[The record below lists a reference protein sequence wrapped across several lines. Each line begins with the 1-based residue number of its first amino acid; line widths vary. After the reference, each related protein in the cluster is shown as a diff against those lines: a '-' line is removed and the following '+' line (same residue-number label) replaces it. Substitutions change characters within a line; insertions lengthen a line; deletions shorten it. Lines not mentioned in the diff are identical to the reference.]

1 MAVAAKHKTENIG
14 LTTIYGVLFAIGAG
28 HFFNDSIQAVVPA
41 MFPILEKTLS
51 LNYAQ
56 IGWIAFVV
64 NMTSSVMQP
73 VFGYYADKR
82 PTPFLLPLG
91 MFMSMLGLIG
101 FGLSPN
107 FYVILFSV
115 FFIGIGSAVFH
126 PEGSRVA
133 YMAAGDKRGLAQSI
147 YQVGGN
153 FGQSLAP
160 VFTALIFV
168 PFGQKGVLSFTF
180 VAGIGIILLFF
191 VSNWYKQQMM
201 NGFQRTKKKVIATSK
216 APIHSKIKLAMA
228 LLVFIVFA
236 RSWYSAGISNF
247 YQFYLIEDYHLSI
260 KQAQIFVFIF
270 MIAGVLGTFL
280 GGPLADRFGKRNII
294 LFSLV
299 GAAPL
304 TLILPY
310 VPLYLVIPMFF
321 LIGFIITSSFSVT
334 VVYAQELLPQ
344 KIGMVSGLIV
354 GFAFGMGA
362 IGAVIYGNLADMFSI
377 KFVMIFCSFLP
388 LVGLLTWFLPS
399 DEKVREYHSEQF

>member
-180 VAGIGIILLFF
+180 VAAIGIILLFF

-201 NGFQRTKKKVIATSK
+201 NGFQRTKKKVITASK

-399 DEKVREYHSEQF
+399 DEKVREYYSEQF